1 MKIVTNQTHLGIF
14 FSLLPYHGTKWE
26 GGKSV
31 IYLTLVIFFGFLLVV
46 WFVVKL
52 LFRLDKRDSIIYDQ
66 RQLWEHYE
74 VDLQDMRYPKKKK

>member
-1 MKIVTNQTHLGIF
+1 M
-14 FSLLPYHGTKWE
+14 
-26 GGKSV
+26 

-52 LFRLDKRDSIIYDQ
+52 LFCLDKRDSIIYDQ

-74 VDLQDMRYPKKKK
+74 VDLQDMRYPKQKK